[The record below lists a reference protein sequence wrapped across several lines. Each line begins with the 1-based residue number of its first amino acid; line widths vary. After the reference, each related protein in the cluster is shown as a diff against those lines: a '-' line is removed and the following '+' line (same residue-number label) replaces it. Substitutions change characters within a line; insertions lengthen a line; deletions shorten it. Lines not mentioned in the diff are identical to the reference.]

1 MNCTSLLSLLL
12 GLVFRTTVLLRE
24 ASWGQ
29 LSFGYVLL
37 LHFIHM
43 FVNIGFVSSKE
54 CSVNHGIVQHTIQ
67 LEKYRTQLHILLG
80 IAVQAIADSAVSCL
94 LAFI

>member
-1 MNCTSLLSLLL
+1 
-12 GLVFRTTVLLRE
+12 
-24 ASWGQ
+24 
-29 LSFGYVLL
+29 
-37 LHFIHM
+37 M